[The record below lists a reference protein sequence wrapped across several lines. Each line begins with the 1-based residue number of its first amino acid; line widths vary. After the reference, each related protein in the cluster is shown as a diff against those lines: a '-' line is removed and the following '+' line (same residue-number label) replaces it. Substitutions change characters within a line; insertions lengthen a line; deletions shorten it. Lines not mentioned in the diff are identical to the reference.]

1 MNLFNVQDKV
11 THSTI
16 RTINPWYGRKWFLF
30 VAAAAA
36 TLWAVISVG
45 PRIPFPG
52 AWYSGERWPYPSL
65 DELQAYK
72 RTSPVGYILAEFFR
86 LDQSPLL
93 VAFYFC
99 AALASSLLIA
109 LWVWRE
115 LKGSKQRSR
124 GFRIAILAPVTG
136 VLFLTLG
143 GYDPF
148 TALGWALALFAW
160 SSNSR
165 ALLAMAGIYLGF
177 QHFEQSALMAV
188 SLTLA
193 TIALRIATPSTKTSS
208 GSTRYSP
215 IWLLPGIIGGKLFLT
230 VVLMFQ
236 GVDPLDGRG
245 FWVASS
251 DWLSFAV
258 IGSVNF
264 GPIFM
269 YSLFASVWAV
279 VFLAFLILEGSQNR
293 ILLMLAMSIP
303 VLMSIVTLDH
313 TRVFVMMTVPLVAIF
328 IVYVLSSPRIEVFS
342 PLPILIELLAWVMVP
357 ITIQGTSSVYV
368 DSLNP
373 LDMTIIF
380 LRQLLG
386 ATPLI
391 GG

>member
-1 MNLFNVQDKV
+1 
-11 THSTI
+11 
-16 RTINPWYGRKWFLF
+16 
-30 VAAAAA
+30 
-36 TLWAVISVG
+36 
-45 PRIPFPG
+45 
-52 AWYSGERWPYPSL
+52 
-65 DELQAYK
+65 
-72 RTSPVGYILAEFFR
+72 
-86 LDQSPLL
+86 
-93 VAFYFC
+93 
-99 AALASSLLIA
+99 
-109 LWVWRE
+109 
-115 LKGSKQRSR
+115 
-124 GFRIAILAPVTG
+124 
-136 VLFLTLG
+136 
-143 GYDPF
+143 
-148 TALGWALALFAW
+148 
-160 SSNSR
+160 
-165 ALLAMAGIYLGF
+165 
-177 QHFEQSALMAV
+177 
-188 SLTLA
+188 
-193 TIALRIATPSTKTSS
+193 
-208 GSTRYSP
+208 
-215 IWLLPGIIGGKLFLT
+215 
-230 VVLMFQ
+230 MFQ